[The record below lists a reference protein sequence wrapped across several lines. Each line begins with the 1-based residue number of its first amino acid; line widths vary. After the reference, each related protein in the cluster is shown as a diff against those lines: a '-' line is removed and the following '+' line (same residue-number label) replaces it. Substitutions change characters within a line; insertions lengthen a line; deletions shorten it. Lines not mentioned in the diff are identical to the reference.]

1 MHVADEI
8 AERIAVSIIL
18 VNRPAAATARR
29 GERPAMGTARRVG
42 ALARAAPDSYDRSP
56 HPFSEEARD
65 TDLWQ
70 ALEARTTLR
79 SYDDRPVPAAV
90 VEKAAR
96 AALRA
101 PAYNHLWEWAFIQIH
116 DRSLRPLLADAAR
129 LEDVA
134 DPDVLAAKFASLPAE
149 ARQIYLRALPLQ
161 RTMILTAPA
170 LLVPSYRCKAGERT
184 PQGPAD
190 LNAHAAIW
198 MAMGYLLLS
207 LAEDGVYGCTI
218 VPGRSSEARRLLGLP
233 EDWEIATFLPFGY
246 PRGHVVRNA
255 HPSDVEAF
263 LHVDRFRGFGLP
275 TTPEPMG

>member
-1 MHVADEI
+1 MELWEA
-8 AERIAVSIIL
+8 L
-18 VNRPAAATARR
+18 AARATVRTFD
-29 GERPAMGTARRVG
+29 ERPVG
-42 ALARAAPDSYDRSP
+42 AG
-56 HPFSEEARD
+56 
-65 TDLWQ
+65 
-70 ALEARTTLR
+70 
-79 SYDDRPVPAAV
+79 VVKKAV
-90 VEKAAR
+90 R

-101 PAYNHLWEWAFIQIH
+101 PAYNHLWEWGFIQIR
-116 DRSLRPLLADAAR
+116 DRSLRPLLADAAG

-161 RTMILTAPA
+161 RTMVLTAPG
-170 LLVPSYRCKAGERT
+170 LLVPVYRPKRGEHA
-184 PQGPAD
+184 PEGPAD

-198 MAMGYLLLS
+198 MAIGYLLLS

-218 VPGRSSEARRLLGLP
+218 IPGRSSEARQLFGVP
-233 EDWEIATFLPFGY
+233 EDWEIATLLPFGY
-246 PRGHVVRNA
+246 PRGHVVRSE